1 MYEWTTWVDQVYSDG
16 TGNLFTIEDAGND
29 QYRITRVS
37 PVQVHGTEQDE
48 EHFGNMES
56 GIVDAHIAI
65 GLLVNALQQTRW
77 KLSDLEDLLRKH
89 RTVEVGTVTLTNT
102 LKYPFNNS
110 ERTIA
115 LVTPQDNTD
124 YIVDVNVTAQVGG
137 VEEIIVS
144 SKLTNGFKM
153 AFLGGGSSCTV
164 KYVVIGG
171 FTE

>member
-1 MYEWTTWVDQVYSDG
+1 MYEWTSWLDQVWDDP
-16 TGNLFTIEDAGND
+16 TTFLIEDLGND
-29 QYRITRVS
+29 LYRITRAGSV
-37 PVQVHGTEQDE
+37 VQLGTEQDAL
-48 EHFGNMES
+48 HFNNIEG
-56 GIVDAHIAI
+56 GIVDAHVAI
-65 GLLVNALQQTRW
+65 SLLVNALQQTTWRV
-77 KLSDLEDLLRKH
+77 DELEDLLKKH
-89 RTVEVGTVTLTNT
+89 QTVEVGTITLTNT

-110 ERTIA
+110 EQTIA
-115 LVTPQDNTD
+115 LVTPQDNID

-137 VEEIIVS
+137 VEEVIVS